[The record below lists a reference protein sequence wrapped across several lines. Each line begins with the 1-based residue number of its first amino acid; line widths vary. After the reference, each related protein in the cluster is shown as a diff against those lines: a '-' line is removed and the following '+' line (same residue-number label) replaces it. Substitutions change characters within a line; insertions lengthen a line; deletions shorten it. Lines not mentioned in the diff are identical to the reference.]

1 MRRNED
7 AGAPALIAS
16 DGAERSHANETQT
29 APASLKALCAIAAF
43 HQIAAEPAN
52 LAHQLGLTP
61 SEPIGKDSSALSF
74 LGSSPYGNAYLI
86 EATSEPSQD
95 KDKHSVGPTRLAAHA
110 GEAAPEHSSS
120 TPVRCE
126 DVFDLSQYGCDG
138 LEMDAG
144 VVRPQR
150 QLLKLWD

>member
-1 MRRNED
+1 MNLTAEIKTGKRRVIEYLLSPIQRATSEVCGRDEMRRK
-7 AGAPALIAS
+7 
-16 DGAERSHANETQT
+16 Q
-29 APASLKALCAIAAF
+29 
-43 HQIAAEPAN
+43 
-52 LAHQLGLTP
+52 
-61 SEPIGKDSSALSF
+61 DSSALSF

-95 KDKHSVGPTRLAAHA
+95 KDKHSVEPTRLAAHA

-126 DVFDLSQYGCDG
+126 DVFDLSLYGCDG